1 MTIKDVCK
9 KTNLTAKAVRYY
21 EEEGLL
27 KPERTEDNSY
37 KNYTE
42 EDLVILK
49 KIKLFRYLDFSIDEI
64 RKLLKSDKEKMKK
77 LILEK
82 TAELQEKNVQNN
94 IKKDLCKELN
104 KLLKTKELNVDD
116 FEEVIILYEDKE
128 LNEMLS
134 NIEVPSTFEF
144 IITLFIYL
152 GPVLALFTN
161 IKNQLWD
168 HLALNSVLAMIS
180 AVLLTF
186 NIKNYIKFN
195 KHKQDVIKVKNNE
208 FRNLLPAFID
218 SLIILIISLLMS
230 SMLIQKY
237 IAPTG
242 WLFYQLQMPTF
253 LVGILMFGEVLL
265 FYNLLKKLINK
276 EIINVKAN
284 VCYFLVLVASF
295 VMCISNVVFV
305 TKDNII
311 NYSLGKSNTYS
322 YTDVT
327 KVETKFGNKIVTL
340 NDYERIGRFKY
351 VINLDGKKFVFS
363 NPVVNPEYEL
373 YINNTYLE
381 IEELDNKL
389 MNLNVK
395 KESTDENSEYCEL
408 DKQYCDR
415 FIKIINNK

>member
-1 MTIKDVCK
+1 
-9 KTNLTAKAVRYY
+9 
-21 EEEGLL
+21 
-27 KPERTEDNSY
+27 
-37 KNYTE
+37 
-42 EDLVILK
+42 
-49 KIKLFRYLDFSIDEI
+49 
-64 RKLLKSDKEKMKK
+64 
-77 LILEK
+77 
-82 TAELQEKNVQNN
+82 
-94 IKKDLCKELN
+94 
-104 KLLKTKELNVDD
+104 
-116 FEEVIILYEDKE
+116 
-128 LNEMLS
+128 MLS

-152 GPVLALFTN
+152 GPILALFTN

-195 KHKQDVIKVKNNE
+195 KNKQDVIKVKNNE

-253 LVGILMFGEVLL
+253 LVGVLMFGEVLF

-284 VCYFLVLVASF
+284 ICYFLVLVASF

-351 VINLDGKKFVFS
+351 VVNLDGKKFVFS

-373 YINNTYLE
+373 YINNRYLE

>member
-27 KPERTEDNSY
+27 KPERIEDNSY
-37 KNYTE
+37 RNYTE
-42 EDLVILK
+42 EDLEILK

-104 KLLKTKELNVDD
+104 KSLKTKELNVDD

-134 NIEVPSTFEF
+134 NIEVTSTFEF

-152 GPVLALFTN
+152 GPILALFTN

-168 HLALNSVLAMIS
+168 HLVLNSVLAMIS

-253 LVGILMFGEVLL
+253 LVGVLMFGEVLF

-284 VCYFLVLVASF
+284 ICYFLVLVASF

-311 NYSLGKSNTYS
+311 SYSLGKSNTYS
-322 YTDVT
+322 YADVT

>member
-27 KPERTEDNSY
+27 KPERIEDNSY
-37 KNYTE
+37 INYTE

-104 KLLKTKELNVDD
+104 KSLKTKELNVDD

-128 LNEMLS
+128 LNDMLS

-152 GPVLALFTN
+152 GPILALFTN

-168 HLALNSVLAMIS
+168 HLVLNSVLAMIS

-195 KHKQDVIKVKNNE
+195 KNKQDVIKVKNNE

-253 LVGILMFGEVLL
+253 LVGVLMFGEVLF

-373 YINNTYLE
+373 YINNRYLE